1 MKNEKKEEILKKI
14 QPIFRKV
21 FSNEKLKID
30 YDTSPDTIKQWD
42 SLAQINLV
50 IGIEKLINIKFNVS
64 ELANPKNVGEMIDI
78 IIAKKNG
85 ESVS

>member
-1 MKNEKKEEILKKI
+1 MKNEKEEILKQI
-14 QPIFRKV
+14 QPIFWKV
-21 FSNEKLKID
+21 FSNEKLKIN

-78 IIAKKNG
+78 IIAKKNR

>member
-50 IGIEKLINIKFNVS
+50 VGIERLLKVKFNVS
-64 ELANPKNVGEMIDI
+64 ELASLKNVGEMIDLI
-78 IIAKKNG
+78 MIKKN
-85 ESVS
+85 EKL

>member
-1 MKNEKKEEILKKI
+1 MKNEKEEILKKI
-14 QPIFRKV
+14 QPIFCKV

-30 YDTSPDTIKQWD
+30 YDTSPDTITQWD

>member
-1 MKNEKKEEILKKI
+1 MKNEKEEILKKI
-14 QPIFRKV
+14 QPIFCKV

-30 YDTSPDTIKQWD
+30 YDTSPDTITQWD

-64 ELANPKNVGEMIDI
+64 ELANPKNVGEMIDM
-78 IIAKKNG
+78 IIAKKNR

>member
-1 MKNEKKEEILKKI
+1 MKDEKEEILKQI
-14 QPIFRKV
+14 QPIFCKV
-21 FSNEKLKID
+21 FSNEKLKIN

-50 IGIEKLINIKFNVS
+50 IGIEKLIKIKFNVS

>member
-1 MKNEKKEEILKKI
+1 MKNKKEEILKKI
-14 QPIFRKV
+14 QPIFCKV